1 VGSPETRQFLYGVLD
16 ELADLFPGPYIHL
29 GGDEVKTDHWRSCP
43 DCQRVKEELGMA
55 GFSELNTWI
64 MNDLGKFLRGK
75 GKTPIVWN
83 EALGPTLDK
92 STLVMHWTPHPFSFS
107 KTRRALKTGYKVILQ
122 PFWESYFDYAH
133 SLIPL
138 KRVYRAK
145 TLDKIPPSAMKNVIG
160 VQGALWTEF
169 VEDEQRIQWNAFPRL
184 AAKAEVGWSQSG
196 DRNYKDFQMRW
207 INLQPHL
214 GQIGL
219 SNPASLEA
227 SNPSFYRR
235 NKALAHDVLRDMHAE
250 QKRWR
255 QDRV

>member
-1 VGSPETRQFLYGVLD
+1 MD
-16 ELADLFPGPYIHL
+16 
-29 GGDEVKTDHWRSCP
+29 
-43 DCQRVKEELGMA
+43 
-55 GFSELNTWI
+55 
-64 MNDLGKFLRGK
+64 
-75 GKTPIVWN
+75 
-83 EALGPTLDK
+83 
-92 STLVMHWTPHPFSFS
+92 
-107 KTRRALKTGYKVILQ
+107 GYRVILQ

-145 TLDKIPPSAMKNVIG
+145 TLDKIPPSGMDNVMG

-169 VEDEQRIQWNAFPRL
+169 VEDELRIHWNAFPRL

-207 INLQPHL
+207 TNLQPHL

-227 SNPSFYRR
+227 SNPNFYRR
-235 NKALAHDVLRDMHAE
+235 NKALAHDVMRDMHAE
-250 QKRWR
+250 QKRWSER
-255 QDRV
+255 HV